1 MPTKQDLE
9 QIDAVLL
16 AVMCKKL
23 AKDPSVD
30 AATSAKALQMMQE
43 WVALTERE
51 MPAKPTTQDYD
62 QMEADID
69 ALKSRMAEFLAP
81 FV

>member
-9 QIDAVLL
+9 RIDAVLL

-23 AKDPSVD
+23 AKDPSTD
-30 AATSAKALQMMQE
+30 PATAEKARSMMHE
-43 WVALTERE
+43 WIALTERE
-51 MPAKPTTQDYD
+51 MPAKPTRKDYD

-69 ALKSRMAEFLAP
+69 ELKSRMAEFLAP
-81 FV
+81 FI

>member
-9 QIDAVLL
+9 KIDAVLL
-16 AVMCKKL
+16 AVMCKKI

-30 AATSAKALQMMQE
+30 PAAAAKALKMMHE

-51 MPAKPTTQDYD
+51 MPPKPTVKDYD
-62 QMEADID
+62 QMEADI
-69 ALKSRMAEFLAP
+69 AELKSRMAEFCAP
-81 FV
+81 FI

>member
-1 MPTKQDLE
+1 MPSKQDLE
-9 QIDAVLL
+9 RIDAVLL
-16 AVMCKKL
+16 AVMCKKI

-30 AATSAKALQMMQE
+30 TNAAEKARQLMQE

-51 MPAKPTTQDYD
+51 MPPKPAKKDYD

>member
-9 QIDAVLL
+9 RIDAVLL

-30 AATSAKALQMMQE
+30 ANAAEKARQMMLE

-51 MPAKPTTQDYD
+51 MPPKPTKKDYD

-69 ALKSRMAEFLAP
+69 ELKSRMAEFLAP
-81 FV
+81 FI